1 MASNIEKYN
10 ETLTK
15 AELTE
20 RARKAGIASG
30 AARREQRTFKS
41 TLQTLLALSIKS
53 GEAVDVEQIQSMAD
67 LKKKNISVQD
77 AILIAQVQKAIKGD
91 TGAAVYIRD
100 TTGQRPNDAVDV
112 NMQLPVFYEGEDDLE
127 E

>member
-1 MASNIEKYN
+1 MGNIEKYN
-10 ETLTK
+10 ESLTQ
-15 AELTE
+15 AERKE
-20 RARKAGIASG
+20 AARNAGIASG
-30 AARREQRTFKS
+30 IARREQRTFKS
-41 TLQTLLALSIKS
+41 TLQTLLSLSIKS